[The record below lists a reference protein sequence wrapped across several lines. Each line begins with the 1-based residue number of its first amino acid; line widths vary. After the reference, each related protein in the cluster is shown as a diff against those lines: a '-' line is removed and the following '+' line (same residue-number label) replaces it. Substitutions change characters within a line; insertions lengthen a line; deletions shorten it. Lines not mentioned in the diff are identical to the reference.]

1 MVDPLLIVDRQK
13 IETNIAHNSSCSLAL
28 TDFNCY
34 LIFTGVN
41 EKKLNDFTFTAGGR
55 GGGGKNKS
63 LGIPIT

>member
-41 EKKLNDFTFTAGGR
+41 EKNWTISLWGGGGGGR
-55 GGGGKNKS
+55 GGKNKS